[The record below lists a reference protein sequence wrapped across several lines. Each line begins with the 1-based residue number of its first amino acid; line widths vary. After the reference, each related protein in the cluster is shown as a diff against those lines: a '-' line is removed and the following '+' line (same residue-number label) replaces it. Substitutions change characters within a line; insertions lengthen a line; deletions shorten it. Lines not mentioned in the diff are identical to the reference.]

1 MTHFH
6 QQQAA
11 FPASLLQCESS
22 NKDRGSFKG
31 VKGGQAAE
39 GRKKKK
45 REGGG
50 GFGLASQEK
59 FNKTISDGGR
69 GPRQSAG
76 EALQLIFVLDPT
88 PSPVLLTVPHKY
100 LKCGCRNNA
109 EAPEMESRANRGW
122 MAPMF
127 VQSLN
132 KATLQV
138 PLKANQTN
146 RSRLKARTETATESG
161 VDHFLSPSSS
171 SSSLS
176 SSPGKCLLSAI
187 CCSRLPFTSECCEAM
202 YVEI

>member
-1 MTHFH
+1 M
-6 QQQAA
+6 
-11 FPASLLQCESS
+11 
-22 NKDRGSFKG
+22 
-31 VKGGQAAE
+31 KGGQAAE
-39 GRKKKK
+39 GRKKK

-171 SSSLS
+171 SSS
-176 SSPGKCLLSAI
+176 SSPSPGSV
-187 CCSRLPFTSECCEAM
+187 CCLPFVAAGFLSPQSAARPCMWRSESQIQKGGGS
-202 YVEI
+202 VS

>member
-1 MTHFH
+1 M
-6 QQQAA
+6 
-11 FPASLLQCESS
+11 
-22 NKDRGSFKG
+22 
-31 VKGGQAAE
+31 KGGQAAE

-45 REGGG
+45 GWGGRGGG
-50 GFGLASQEK
+50 SGLASQEK

-76 EALQLIFVLDPT
+76 EALQFIFVLDPT

-100 LKCGCRNNA
+100 LKCGCCNNT

-138 PLKANQTN
+138 PLKAKPNKQEPVKGTHRNGN
-146 RSRLKARTETATESG
+146 RVWRG
-161 VDHFLSPSSS
+161 
-171 SSSLS
+171 SL
-176 SSPGKCLLSAI
+176 PPHPPHPPHRHLEVFYFFFC
-187 CCSRLPFTSECCEAM
+187 LPFVAAGFLHLRVLQGHTCEDLNHKSGKGGGCSFS
-202 YVEI
+202 